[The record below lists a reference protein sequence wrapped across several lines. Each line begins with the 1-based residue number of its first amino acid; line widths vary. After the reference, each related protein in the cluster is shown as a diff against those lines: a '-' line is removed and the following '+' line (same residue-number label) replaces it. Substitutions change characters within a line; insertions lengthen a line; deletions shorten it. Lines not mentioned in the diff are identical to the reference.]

1 MSCGLDSLSSLVIS
15 IMMEFKPFPCNT
27 VTFQHISTSMLPSG
41 NVAMEKWLM
50 NMCCLHTHTHIY
62 KYVYAYLYDNLLIE
76 DGDDGGFP

>member
-1 MSCGLDSLSSLVIS
+1 
-15 IMMEFKPFPCNT
+15 
-27 VTFQHISTSMLPSG
+27 MLPSG

-50 NMCCLHTHTHIY
+50 NMCCLHTHTYIY